1 MKKKLIFAA
10 LAAIIALT
18 ACQANKDENTQS
30 VTVSITAE
38 EGLEPAP
45 AKTENTLH
53 GFGDYTETTIEQTE
67 AQTEAN
73 EAPSIQNV
81 NVITYEAIE
90 NSVGG
95 NVCASKVIP
104 LNEDT
109 VVLTFNIYDY
119 EKDQYGNDLPTTG
132 YTLLRYINIEDSSL
146 IKEIALDKGITYD
159 SFELTDNGILLGK
172 SYNYVEDKGIVV
184 TTSYIYDDYTYE
196 IVEGET
202 VKAFY
207 NVGEHHISEIDYNIV
222 NADTSEILIEKYIHE
237 NNLDSFYNT
246 YPKYL
251 FPVDD
256 ERFIYRNVGYESLPG
271 FGIYDFS
278 EGKATDIPGT
288 ENLMPIDIVD
298 GKVYSVYTAWDD
310 ISSNTICVTNI
321 ETFETEKIYSREE
334 QDQLIYSYSISAD
347 KKSLIE
353 YRQCQYNYAGM
364 EELIPGVLRKI
375 DIESGEVTEE
385 FELGEASPS
394 FANST
399 YTFTDDDVLYIYSW
413 IDPQIAIVHF

>member
-10 LAAIIALT
+10 LAAIVALT
-18 ACQANKDENTQS
+18 ACQANKDENKES

-38 EGLEPAP
+38 ERLEPAP
-45 AKTENTLH
+45 EETESTLH
-53 GFGDYTETTIEQTE
+53 GIGDYTETTAEQTE
-67 AQTEAN
+67 AD
-73 EAPSIQNV
+73 EAPSTENV
-81 NVITYEAIE
+81 NIITYEAIE

-109 VVLTFNIYDY
+109 VVLSFNIYDY
-119 EKDQYGNDLPTTG
+119 EKDQYGNDLPTNG

-146 IKEIALDKGITYD
+146 IKEIALDNGITYD

-184 TTSYIYDDYTYE
+184 TTAYIYDDYTYE

-207 NVGEHHISEIDYNIV
+207 NVGEHHISEIGDNIV
-222 NADTSEILIEKYIHE
+222 NADTSEILIERYIHE

-251 FPVDD
+251 FTVDD
-256 ERFIYRNVGYESLPG
+256 ERFIYRTVGYESLPG

-310 ISSNTICVTNI
+310 ISSNTICVTDI

-334 QDQLIYSYSISAD
+334 QEQLIYSYSISAD

-375 DIESGEVTEE
+375 DIESGKVTEE
-385 FELGEASPS
+385 FELGEASQS

-413 IDPQIAIVHF
+413 IDPRIAIVHF

>member
-10 LAAIIALT
+10 LAAIVALT
-18 ACQANKDENTQS
+18 ACQANKDENKES

-38 EGLEPAP
+38 EKLEPAP
-45 AKTENTLH
+45 EETESTLH

-67 AQTEAN
+67 AQTEAD
-73 EAPSIQNV
+73 EASSTENV

-104 LNEDT
+104 LNDDT

-119 EKDQYGNDLPTTG
+119 ENDLPTNG

-159 SFELTDNGILLGK
+159 SFELADNGILLGK
-172 SYNYVEDKGIVV
+172 SYNYVENKGIVV
-184 TTSYIYDDYTYE
+184 TTAYIYDDYTYE

-202 VKAFY
+202 VKAYY
-207 NVGEHHISEIDYNIV
+207 NVGEHHISEIGDNIV
-222 NADTSEILIEKYIHE
+222 NADTSEILIERYIHE
-237 NNLDSFYNT
+237 NNPDSFYNT

-251 FPVDD
+251 FTVDD

-310 ISSNTICVTNI
+310 ISSNTICVTDI
-321 ETFETEKIYSREE
+321 ETFETEKNYSREE

-353 YRQCQYNYAGM
+353 YRQCQYNYTGM

-399 YTFTDDDVLYIYSW
+399 YTFADDVLYIYSW
-413 IDPQIAIVHF
+413 IDPRIAIVHF

>member
-18 ACQANKDENTQS
+18 ACQANKDENKES

-38 EGLEPAP
+38 ERLEPAP
-45 AKTENTLH
+45 AETESTLH
-53 GFGDYTETTIEQTE
+53 GIGDYTETTIEQTE
-67 AQTEAN
+67 AQTEAD
-73 EAPSIQNV
+73 EAPSMENV

-184 TTSYIYDDYTYE
+184 TTAYIYDDYTYE

-207 NVGEHHISEIDYNIV
+207 NVGEHHISEIGDNIV
-222 NADTSEILIEKYIHE
+222 NADTSEILIERYIHE

-251 FPVDD
+251 FTVDD
-256 ERFIYRNVGYESLPG
+256 ERFIYRTVGYESLPG

-310 ISSNTICVTNI
+310 ISSNTICVTDI
-321 ETFETEKIYSREE
+321 ETFETEKFYSREE
-334 QDQLIYSYSISAD
+334 QDQLIYSYALSED

-399 YTFTDDDVLYIYSW
+399 YTFADDVLYIYSW

>member
-10 LAAIIALT
+10 LAAIVALT
-18 ACQANKDENTQS
+18 ACQVNKDENKES

-38 EGLEPAP
+38 ERLEPAP
-45 AKTENTLH
+45 AETENTLH
-53 GFGDYTETTIEQTE
+53 GIGDYTETTIEQTE
-67 AQTEAN
+67 AQKEAD
-73 EAPSIQNV
+73 EAPSMENV
-81 NVITYEAIE
+81 KIITYEAIE
-90 NSVGG
+90 NNVGG

-104 LNEDT
+104 LNDDT

-119 EKDQYGNDLPTTG
+119 ENDLPTNG

-184 TTSYIYDDYTYE
+184 TTAYVYDDYTYE

-207 NVGEHHISEIDYNIV
+207 NVGEHHISEIGDNIV
-222 NADTSEILIEKYIHE
+222 NADTSEILIERYIHE

-251 FPVDD
+251 FTVDD

-271 FGIYDFS
+271 FGVYDFS

-310 ISSNTICVTNI
+310 ISSNTICVTDI

-334 QDQLIYSYSISAD
+334 QDQLIYSYALSAD

-353 YRQCQYNYAGM
+353 YRQCQYKYPDM
-364 EELIPGVLRKI
+364 DEPIPGVLRKI
-375 DIESGEVTEE
+375 DIESGEITEE

-413 IDPQIAIVHF
+413 IDPRIAIVHF